1 VRLPAVQR
9 EGTGNPEENTMTTGN
24 PGSSPS
30 TTFAAAPTARMD
42 AMSELLAQN
51 WWAMALRGVLGVIF
65 GVIAFASP
73 VATIL
78 SLVLFFSAYML
89 VDGVLAI
96 IAAVRAASHHD
107 RWGLL
112 LLEGVVDIAVG
123 VAAFLVPGGAVL
135 AFVLLMAA
143 WAVVT
148 GALML
153 AAAFRL
159 HAHYGRW
166 ILALSGIVSI
176 VYGVLL
182 VAAPMIGAVVLTWWL
197 GAYALVFGVMLI
209 VLAFRLRARRGTP
222 PTSTG
227 TVSPTAP

>member
-1 VRLPAVQR
+1 
-9 EGTGNPEENTMTTGN
+9 MTTGN
-24 PGSSPS
+24 PGSTPTGTSPATPS
-30 TTFAAAPTARMD
+30 SAAAPTSSATSSSAPAPAERMD

-51 WWAMALRGVLGVIF
+51 WWALALRGVLGVIF
-65 GVIAFASP
+65 GVIAFISP

-89 VDGVLAI
+89 VDGALAI
-96 IAAVRAASHHD
+96 IASVRAASHHD

-112 LLEGVVDIAVG
+112 LMEGIVDIAVG

-143 WAVVT
+143 WALVT
-148 GALML
+148 GVLMV

-166 ILALSGIVSI
+166 LLAFSGIVSI
-176 VYGVLL
+176 VFGVLL
-182 VAAPMIGAVVLTWWL
+182 AVSPMIGAVVLTWWL
-197 GAYALVFGVMLI
+197 GAYALVFGVSLL
-209 VLAFRLRARRGTP
+209 VLAFKLKGRRD
-222 PTSTG
+222 STTDG
-227 TVSPTAP
+227 AASLKA